1 MQILQ
6 IHDFLPAK
14 PIVVDPRA
22 VLPILGQRAIRANWE
37 VAGVARHGKGL
48 IVTGDDAVDRLE
60 ALSRSAVRI
69 PGGLLV
75 ELIDQTAQVIWGE
88 FTAFEEGKEAPWVIL
103 RAIDSTW
110 CEVETDDESV
120 LDQVRRTFADVRA
133 GLLAAVIS
141 TLRSRRADLEGR
153 GVVSASVFGST
164 ARAEERPDSDI
175 DIVVDISPDVRI
187 SLTGFAVLQADLQE
201 MLGRRVDLV
210 EWRNLEPRLLP
221 SVRRDA
227 VRIF

>member
-1 MQILQ
+1 M
-6 IHDFLPAK
+6 
-14 PIVVDPRA
+14 
-22 VLPILGQRAIRANWE
+22 
-37 VAGVARHGKGL
+37 
-48 IVTGDDAVDRLE
+48 
-60 ALSRSAVRI
+60 
-69 PGGLLV
+69 
-75 ELIDQTAQVIWGE
+75 
-88 FTAFEEGKEAPWVIL
+88 IL

-164 ARAEERPDSDI
+164 ARGEERPDSDI

-210 EWRNLEPRLLP
+210 EWRNLEPHLLP

-227 VRIF
+227 VQMF